1 MLAVY
6 REQLTNSLLETI
18 CFFRIIIDMTPMYV
32 ALLRGINVGGNTKVE
47 MKKLKAFFERMNFAD
62 VSTYINSGN
71 VLFRTNHPKS
81 TLASRIEKF
90 IEEDF
95 GFPIRVVVRDQTQ
108 ISEIAEKVPKNW
120 TNDTEQKTDVIF
132 LWDDVDSPKVLQE
145 IVTNPKVDQLIY
157 INGAVIWHIDRAHY
171 NQSGMHKFIGTGIYK
186 QMTARNINT
195 VRKLRD
201 LMKK

>member
-1 MLAVY
+1 MM
-6 REQLTNSLLETI
+6 QT
-18 CFFRIIIDMTPMYV
+18 YV

-47 MKKLKAFFERMNFAD
+47 MKKLKVLFERIKFTD

-71 VLFRTNHPKS
+71 VLFRTDKPRA
-81 TLASRIEKF
+81 TLASHIERL

-95 GFPIRVVVRDQTQ
+95 GFPVRVVVRDQKQ
-108 ISEIAEKVPKNW
+108 ISEIADKVPKNW

-132 LWDDVDSPKVLQE
+132 LWEEVDSPKVLQE
-145 IVTNPKVDQLIY
+145 ILTNPKVDRLIY
-157 INGAVIWHIDRAHY
+157 IDGAIIWHIDRAHY
-171 NQSGMHKFIGTGIYK
+171 NHSGMHKFIGTRIYK

-201 LMKK
+201 LMSK